1 MNEMSDMTARPPD
14 LPHDISV
21 EVSLMGIPKRL
32 RQKRFRNVRMQQ
44 IATLLSMHA
53 RVVPGGRA
61 KRRASRDMGE
71 LFERIEENREL
82 LPLLGESA
90 TAGASLEFVRR
101 LTEEYA
107 LVQNH
112 VS

>member
-53 RVVPGGRA
+53 RVVPDGRA

-71 LFERIEENREL
+71 LFERIEENRGL

-90 TAGASLEFVRR
+90 AAGASLEFVRR
-101 LTEEYA
+101 LTEGYA
-107 LVQNH
+107 LM
-112 VS
+112 